1 MNLFRSDGQS
11 LDPTVFI
18 GLTDRGDSHDVVA
31 TKIGNEFCLLVIN
44 DLMFETMA
52 SFIPFNLSSFK
63 SSMIPS

>member
-44 DLMFETMA
+44 DL
-52 SFIPFNLSSFK
+52 SI
-63 SSMIPS
+63 